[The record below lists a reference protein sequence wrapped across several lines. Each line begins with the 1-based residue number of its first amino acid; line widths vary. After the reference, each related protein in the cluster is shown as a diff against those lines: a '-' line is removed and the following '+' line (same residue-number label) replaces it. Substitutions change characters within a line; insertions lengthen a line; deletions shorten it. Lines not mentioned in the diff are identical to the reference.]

1 MIYTMKWMLPKR
13 TYQWECKA
21 NEKIS
26 LYEHSNE
33 CIEVN
38 AYLTLIMR
46 WEIIYWAMMSSY
58 NKLDFMSYEFN
69 VMELY
74 TKHR

>member
-1 MIYTMKWMLPKR
+1 MLPKR

-38 AYLTLIMR
+38 AYLTLIMKSKCAKAN
-46 WEIIYWAMMSSY
+46 ECGDKMIEA
-58 NKLDFMSYEFN
+58 N
-69 VMELY
+69 VKDESNL
-74 TKHR
+74 KWV